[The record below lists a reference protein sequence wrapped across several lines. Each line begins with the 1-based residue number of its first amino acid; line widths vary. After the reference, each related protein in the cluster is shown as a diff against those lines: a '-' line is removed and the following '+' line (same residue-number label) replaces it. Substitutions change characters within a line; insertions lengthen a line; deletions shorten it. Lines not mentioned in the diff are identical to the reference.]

1 MRSEQSVET
10 ASGTPFIRISKGM
23 DKIYRSLSHSI
34 SDYKQRKRLTMRNQ
48 LQHAK
53 RIVVKVGTSTL
64 IYPNGNINL
73 KAIDQLAFTLTDL
86 KNQGKEIILVSSGAI
101 GVGLHKLNM
110 EQRPPTIPEQQ
121 AVAAIG
127 QAELMNIY
135 NQRFLT
141 YSQQIAQL
149 LLTRDVI
156 EYPESRK
163 NVINTMEQ
171 LLKMGIIPVIN
182 ENDTVAIDELDHLTK
197 FGDNDFLSAIVS
209 QLIQAD
215 LLVILSDIDGF
226 FSDNPH
232 TNKKATLFSEINQI
246 DDALFTLAGGEGSRF
261 GTGGMYSKLKAAE
274 RVLDHDI
281 SMVLANGKT
290 PSIIFNI
297 LAGEQVGTL
306 FTLLK

>member
-1 MRSEQSVET
+1 
-10 ASGTPFIRISKGM
+10 
-23 DKIYRSLSHSI
+23 
-34 SDYKQRKRLTMRNQ
+34 MRNQ
-48 LQHAK
+48 LQQAK
-53 RIVVKVGTSTL
+53 RIVIKVGTSTL

-73 KAIDQLAFTLTDL
+73 NAIDQLAFTLTDL

-110 EQRPPTIPEQQ
+110 DHRPPTIPEQQ

-135 NQRFLT
+135 NHRFMT

-163 NVINTMEQ
+163 NVTNTIEE
-171 LLKMGIIPVIN
+171 LLKMNIIPVIN
-182 ENDTVAIDELDHLTK
+182 ENDTVAVDELDHATK
-197 FGDNDFLSAIVS
+197 FGDNDLLSAIVS

-215 LLVILSDIDGF
+215 LLIMLSDIDGF
-226 FSDNPH
+226 FSDNPQ
-232 TNKKATLFSEINQI
+232 TNKDATLFSEINHI
-246 DDALFTLAGGEGSRF
+246 DDALLTLAGGKGSRF

-274 RVLDHDI
+274 RVLAHDI
-281 SMVLANGKT
+281 SMVLTNGKKPT
-290 PSIIFNI
+290 IIFDI
-297 LAGEQVGTL
+297 LAGQQIGTL
-306 FTLLK
+306 FTSSKGEKQQ

>member
-1 MRSEQSVET
+1 
-10 ASGTPFIRISKGM
+10 
-23 DKIYRSLSHSI
+23 
-34 SDYKQRKRLTMRNQ
+34 MRNQ

-53 RIVVKVGTSTL
+53 RIVIKVGTSTL

-73 KAIDQLAFTLTDL
+73 NAIDQLAFTLTDL
-86 KNQGKEIILVSSGAI
+86 QNQGKEIILVSSGAI

-110 EQRPPTIPEQQ
+110 DQRPPTIPEQQ

-163 NVINTMEQ
+163 NVTNTIEQ
-171 LLKMGIIPVIN
+171 LLKMGIVPVIN

-215 LLVILSDIDGF
+215 LLVMLSDIDGF

-232 TNKKATLFSEINQI
+232 TNKEATLFSEINQI
-246 DDALFTLAGGEGSRF
+246 DEALLTLAGGKGSRF

-281 SMVLANGKT
+281 SMVLANGKK
-290 PSIIFNI
+290 PSIIFDI
-297 LAGEQVGTL
+297 LAGEKVGTL